1 MEPAGMTA
9 LSLPRPRL
17 PRRLRPIG
25 LLVASVA
32 IVAGGQLATSFP
44 GPQAVTQ
51 PAAAP
56 GAPVGVAPD
65 GPPPAVQ
72 GPVSAPG
79 APFADA
85 PGSIEQIDRSIGRW
99 TANLAANDRD
109 FISARNLAL
118 LYEGRARL
126 SGDIGDYT
134 RASEAA
140 TRSLSIEPRQLD
152 VQALHARLLLA
163 THDFAGALSEA
174 QLVDSASPNQPAVLA
189 ILGDARLELGDVD
202 AAEALYARI
211 EALTPGPA
219 VTARTARIA
228 FLRGDTA
235 GAIAL
240 ADAAHAA
247 ARKSGERGPALSWY
261 AYLAGTMSLSAGQPK
276 DAATWFDRAVS
287 EWPSSYLALAGR
299 ARAAAALGDTTAAID
314 GYRAAIAVAPQP
326 DALTALGD
334 LLAISGDQ
342 AGADQQYATIEAIAR
357 LQGGDTGLVYNR
369 QLALFLV
376 DHDRDAAEALRLAEL
391 ELKTRKDVYGYDAY
405 AWALLAN
412 GRAADADAAMTT
424 ALGMGTHDARLLFHG
439 GEIAHALGDDARARS
454 LLEESLAIRGALDPL
469 SASRA
474 ATTLAALP

>member
-1 MEPAGMTA
+1 MTA

-99 TANLAANDRD
+99 TANFAANDRD

-334 LLAISGDQ
+334 LLALNGDQ
-342 AGADQQYATIEAIAR
+342 DAADQQYATVEAIAR

-424 ALGMGTHDARLLFHG
+424 ALGMGTHDARLLFHA

>member
-1 MEPAGMTA
+1 MEPAGMTT

-56 GAPVGVAPD
+56 GAPVGVAPA

-99 TANLAANDRD
+99 TANLAANDLD

-163 THDFAGALSEA
+163 THDFAEALSEA

-235 GAIAL
+235 GAIAF

-334 LLAISGDQ
+334 LLALNGDQ
-342 AGADQQYATIEAIAR
+342 DAADQQYATVEAIAR

-412 GRAADADAAMTT
+412 GRAADAEAAMTT
-424 ALGMGTHDARLLFHG
+424 ALGMGTHDARLLFHA